1 MWQERGCYLSA
12 RCLVLSAAAA
22 GSATPKRSA
31 RALRFSAICLA
42 AAAASGI
49 GMGVLPLPVGSA
61 AAPAALSP
69 SALGFGAAAAA
80 SGFGAAA
87 VAEKVMGC
95 AAARHVE
102 RAGACVKQ
110 TDYGLRR
117 GKLQASH

>member
-61 AAPAALSP
+61 AAPAALPP

-80 SGFGAAA
+80 PGFGAAA

-95 AAARHVE
+95 AAARHVD

-110 TDYGLRR
+110 TDYGMRR